1 MGGEEFEGRCEV
13 KMIQPLLPQSRDI
26 YLLLCELTRAAKC
39 ANPDSATEIADD
51 AILRFFAFDNSLVKA
66 IERLPKRSGAK

>member
-26 YLLLCELTRAAKC
+26 YILLRELNRAAMC
-39 ANPDSATEIADD
+39 GNPDSATEIADD